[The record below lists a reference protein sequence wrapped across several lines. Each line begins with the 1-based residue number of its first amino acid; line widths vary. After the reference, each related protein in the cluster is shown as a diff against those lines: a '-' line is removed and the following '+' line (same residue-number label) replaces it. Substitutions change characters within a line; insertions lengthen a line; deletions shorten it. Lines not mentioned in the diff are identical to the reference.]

1 MCIYMRTHI
10 HTQIHTCLYS
20 PMCFLH
26 HLKVRLNDNAR
37 LLLPR
42 GATLSAAGLLV
53 SSGSEVGCDDDIY
66 INKKGLTLT
75 LLSSSLEVGCVADLF
90 SPYIY
95 IYIYMYIYMSQV
107 SWAIF
112 NQIARFWKKADLIV
126 TAMWQ
131 LQLGDS
137 LRYQLTSSDI
147 RSPL

>member
-1 MCIYMRTHI
+1 
-10 HTQIHTCLYS
+10 
-20 PMCFLH
+20 MCFLH

-95 IYIYMYIYMSQV
+95 IYIYMYIYMSTH
-107 SWAIF
+107 IRG
-112 NQIARFWKKADLIV
+112 ILI
-126 TAMWQ
+126 TIIDPIISKIQ
-131 LQLGDS
+131 DQ
-137 LRYQLTSSDI
+137 
-147 RSPL
+147 P